1 LYGRKLETSN
11 TNVVMPHCNIYKAD
25 TDNVS
30 FLFNSGERGAV
41 HKVRHAILDQ
51 F

>member
-1 LYGRKLETSN
+1 MGEPSQGNPEWKGYPGSESERDSIRGRSI
-11 TNVVMPHCNIYKAD
+11 VGGISM
-25 TDNVS
+25 
-30 FLFNSGERGAV
+30 FGAV

>member
-1 LYGRKLETSN
+1 VKAALVATVYTQYRKFIL
-11 TNVVMPHCNIYKAD
+11 
-25 TDNVS
+25 
-30 FLFNSGERGAV
+30 GAI

>member
-1 LYGRKLETSN
+1 MVTTTQYYLT
-11 TNVVMPHCNIYKAD
+11 TAQHFV
-25 TDNVS
+25 TQ
-30 FLFNSGERGAV
+30 GAT

>member
-1 LYGRKLETSN
+1 
-11 TNVVMPHCNIYKAD
+11 M
-25 TDNVS
+25 VS
-30 FLFNSGERGAV
+30 TLFYVLAAQPRFLSSVQLGAV